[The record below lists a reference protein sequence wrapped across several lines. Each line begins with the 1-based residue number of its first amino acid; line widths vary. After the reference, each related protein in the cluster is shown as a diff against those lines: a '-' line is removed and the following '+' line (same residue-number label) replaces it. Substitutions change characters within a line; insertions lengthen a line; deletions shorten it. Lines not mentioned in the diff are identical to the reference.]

1 MQSASHLACD
11 WWKQHPSFWRWLPSF
26 TDGQESKCE
35 DFWFS
40 FSSCPFIVIL
50 AINREFLSRVHTLFF
65 FPKQALFHTALFS
78 SKIPQFSSLL
88 WKVGHVEWSRWRYHP
103 SWFLSGV
110 FEEMRKKKNI
120 HQGWE
125 TAFHLFILTS
135 RNPDSRWTI
144 CSNLLC
150 HCGRWLFVCL
160 MSILPF
166 LCTHRGTEQGSRW
179 NRFPRHLCH

>member
-1 MQSASHLACD
+1 MTSRFY
-11 WWKQHPSFWRWLPSF
+11 WWTRKQVWRLLILHQLMSIYSYPCNKQRISFRGP
-26 TDGQESKCE
+26 
-35 DFWFS
+35 
-40 FSSCPFIVIL
+40 
-50 AINREFLSRVHTLFF
+50 HTIF

-110 FEEMRKKKNI
+110 FEEMRKKKNV

-160 MSILPF
+160 TSILPF
-166 LCTHRGTEQGSRW
+166 LCTHRGTEQCSRW
-179 NRFPRHLCH
+179 NRLPRHLCH